1 MVLAEPRRQVGR
13 MGPFNLVT
21 GIDDSGDACEHGLAC
36 ACTGDM
42 SLCKFVVLGS
52 QTNVTSGRHRT
63 IGQCCS

>member
-1 MVLAEPRRQVGR
+1 MLAEPGRQVGR

-42 SLCKFVVLGS
+42 
-52 QTNVTSGRHRT
+52 
-63 IGQCCS
+63 